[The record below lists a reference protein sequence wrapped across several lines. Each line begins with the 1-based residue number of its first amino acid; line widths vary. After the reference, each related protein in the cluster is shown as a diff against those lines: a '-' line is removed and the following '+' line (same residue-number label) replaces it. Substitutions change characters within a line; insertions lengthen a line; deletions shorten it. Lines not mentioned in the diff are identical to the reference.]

1 LFRGRKAG
9 RVARLTDSP
18 GKGAFMTDAGRQTVV
33 DVALQGTQLAQ
44 PADAASRAQV
54 LGKLRLTDQTFRTLT
69 RLAAIGVLV
78 LLSGVILSLCRG
90 ARPALHTFGLDFIT
104 TQSWN
109 PVTEKFGA
117 LAPIYGTIVT
127 SFIAMAI
134 AVPLGLLITLF
145 LTELCPMWLR
155 RPIGIAIELL
165 AGIPS
170 IIYGIWGLFVFA
182 PFLQKWVQP
191 ALIDTFGSI
200 PILSDLFEG
209 PPYGIGMLTASLILA
224 IMVLP
229 FVTSVSRDVFE
240 AVPPVLKEAAYG
252 LGCTTWEVIRYVVL
266 PYTRVGVIGGVMLG
280 LGRALGETMAVTFV
294 IGNAHKISSSL
305 LAPGTTISATIA
317 NEFTEAVGDLY
328 TSSLIALGLILFVIT
343 FIVLAAARYMLM
355 RIERRIG

>member
-1 LFRGRKAG
+1 
-9 RVARLTDSP
+9 
-18 GKGAFMTDAGRQTVV
+18 VV
-33 DVALQGTQLAQ
+33 DVALHGKPVEFGMAT
-44 PADAASRAQV
+44 SRTKALQ
-54 LGKLRLTDQTFRTLT
+54 KLRLTDIAFHQLT
-69 RLAAIGVLV
+69 RAAAIGVL
-78 LLSGVILSLCRG
+78 LILGGVIVSLFIG
-90 ARPALHTFGLDFIT
+90 ALPALRTFGFGFLIDER
-104 TQSWN
+104 WN

-117 LAPIYGTIVT
+117 IAPIYGTIVT
-127 SFIAMAI
+127 SFIAMLI
-134 AVPLGLLITLF
+134 AVPVGLMVAVF
-145 LTELCPMWLR
+145 LTELCPLWLR

-182 PFLQKWVQP
+182 PFLQQTLQP
-191 ALIDTFGSI
+191 FLIGLFGDI
-200 PILSDLFEG
+200 PILSSVFAG
-209 PPYGIGMLTASLILA
+209 PPYGIGVLTSGLILA

-229 FVTSVSRDVFE
+229 FITSISRDVFS

-252 LGCTTWEVIRYVVL
+252 LGCTTWEVVRYVVL

-294 IGNAHKISSSL
+294 IGNAHRISASI

-328 TSSLIALGLILFVIT
+328 TSSLIALGLILFAIT